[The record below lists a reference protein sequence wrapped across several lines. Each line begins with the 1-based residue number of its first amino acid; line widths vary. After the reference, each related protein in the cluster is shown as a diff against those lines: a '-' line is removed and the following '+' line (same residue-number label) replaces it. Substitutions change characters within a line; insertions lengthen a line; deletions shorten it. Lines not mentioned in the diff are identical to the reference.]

1 MVFGLHKIIF
11 RAFDSTT
18 FVSEKELMPF
28 ISPASRENIA
38 IAFRAIRSQML
49 RTVLTVS
56 IIAIGI
62 TALVAMI
69 TATAAIE
76 NKLNDE
82 FSRLGSNTF
91 SIFSANNRNR
101 GGRHGQAEK
110 SYEVLKYEEAREFC
124 REFHVDG
131 LVSMTANA
139 SFSSTVKFGNEKTNP
154 NITILGCD
162 IPYLELSGFMLSNGR
177 NFSVNEIESGSNV
190 VILGADIIES
200 IFSDN
205 TDPVQKEVSIGGR
218 KYLVI
223 GVLKAKGNTFGFAGD
238 NQCLIPVS
246 NVRKVYATG
255 DTEYS
260 INVMV
265 KNADGLNKAV
275 SEAKGLLRVIRQDPV
290 GDEESFEVVM
300 SDSLAEELIGL
311 TENITLGA
319 SFIGIITL
327 LSAGI
332 GLMNIMLVSVTERTR
347 EIGVRKSIGA
357 SASTIR
363 KQFLIEAI
371 VIGQIGGLIGI
382 VLGILVGNVVSIAV
396 KTSFT
401 VPWMWL
407 WLGVFICFTIS
418 IVSGYYP
425 ASKAAKLDPI
435 EALRYE

>member
-1 MVFGLHKIIF
+1 MPIIS
-11 RAFDSTT
+11 AAT
-18 FVSEKELMPF
+18 
-28 ISPASRENIA
+28 RENIN
-38 IAFRAIRSQML
+38 IAFRAIKSQML

-91 SIFSANNRNR
+91 SIFSANRR
-101 GGRHGQAEK
+101 RQGGRHGQAAK
-110 SYEVLKYEEAREFC
+110 SYNVLRYEEAKAFCEEF
-124 REFHVDG
+124 RVDG
-131 LVSMTANA
+131 FASMSANA
-139 SFSSTVKFGNEKTNP
+139 SFTSTVKYENEKTNP
-154 NITILGCD
+154 NISVLGCD
-162 IPYLELSGFMLSNGR
+162 ISYLELSGFQLDKGR
-177 NFSVNEIESGSNV
+177 NFSFNEMGNGDNA
-190 VILGADIIES
+190 VILGADIIKT
-200 IFSDN
+200 IFPKN
-205 TDPVQKEVSIGGR
+205 VDPIQKEVSIGGKR
-218 KYLVI
+218 YLVV

-246 NVRKVYATG
+246 NVRKVYGT
-255 DTEYS
+255 DNTEYS

-265 KNADGLNKAV
+265 NRAEDLDKAV
-275 SEAKGLLRVIRQDPV
+275 SEAKGLLRVIRKDQI
-290 GDEESFEVVM
+290 GSEESFEIIM

-327 LSAGI
+327 ISAGI

-357 SASTIR
+357 SAQTIR
-363 KQFLIEAI
+363 RQFLIEAI
-371 VIGQIGGLIGI
+371 VIGQIGGIIGI
-382 VLGILVGNVVSIAV
+382 FLGILVGNVVSIFV

-401 VPWMWL
+401 IPWMWL
-407 WLGVFICFTIS
+407 WLGVFICFLVSVI
-418 IVSGYYP
+418 SGYYP
-425 ASKAAKLDPI
+425 ARKAAKLDPI